1 MPPINKLLLSCTGV
15 VETSQLPLTRK
26 DDNPFSNVACSQFNL
41 FDENLNEE
49 RTVRNSIRAKSYEVV
64 IRRYLFWP
72 DYLNLKNE
80 T

>member
-1 MPPINKLLLSCTGV
+1 MPPINKLLLSCAGV

-26 DDNPFSNVACSQFNL
+26 DDNPFSNVACSQSNL
-41 FDENLNEE
+41 FEENLNEE

-72 DYLNLKNE
+72 DYLSL
-80 T
+80 TR

>member
-1 MPPINKLLLSCTGV
+1 MPPINKLLLSCAGV
-15 VETSQLPLTRK
+15 VETRQLPLTRK

-41 FDENLNEE
+41 FKENLNEE
-49 RTVRNSIRAKSYEVV
+49 RTVRIRYELKVV

-72 DYLNLKNE
+72 ESLNLKNE